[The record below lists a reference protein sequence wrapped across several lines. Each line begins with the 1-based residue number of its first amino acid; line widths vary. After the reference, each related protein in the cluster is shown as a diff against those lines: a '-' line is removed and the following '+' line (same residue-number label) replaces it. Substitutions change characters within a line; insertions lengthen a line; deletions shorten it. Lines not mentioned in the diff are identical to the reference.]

1 MEKAIE
7 LLINEAKEASKNS
20 YSPYSNFKVGASLLT
35 KDNKIYKG
43 ANIENASYGLSNCAE
58 RSALFSAYSNGVR
71 KDDIVELVLIGKSQ
85 DFLYPCGACRQVII
99 ELMNQDAK
107 ITLFRLDGTYKE
119 TTVKDIMP
127 FVFDEAELNAK

>member
-1 MEKAIE
+1 MLYDIEEEFPFSVWIVILAIWDSI
-7 LLINEAKEASKNS
+7 LL
-20 YSPYSNFKVGASLLT
+20 
-35 KDNKIYKG
+35 
-43 ANIENASYGLSNCAE
+43 
-58 RSALFSAYSNGVR
+58 
-71 KDDIVELVLIGKSQ
+71 DIVELVLIGKSQ
-85 DFLYPCGACRQVII
+85 EFLYPCGACRQVIV